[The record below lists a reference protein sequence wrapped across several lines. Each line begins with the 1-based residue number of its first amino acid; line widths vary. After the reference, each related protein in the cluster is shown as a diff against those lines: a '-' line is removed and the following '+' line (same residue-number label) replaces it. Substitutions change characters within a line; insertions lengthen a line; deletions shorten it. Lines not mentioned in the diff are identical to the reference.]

1 MTTNS
6 VNKRNVFATVAIV
19 MGAMI
24 LAPALSHARQ
34 KVLLIDSY
42 NEGYLWSDGIT
53 SGVKNI
59 ISPAGYD
66 LNIFRMDTKRKSSEN
81 DKLVAGRE
89 AKMLIER
96 YNPDIVIAAD
106 DNAAQYVVVP
116 YFKNKSLPIVFCG
129 INWEAGIYGFPCS
142 NVTGMIEV
150 APVNVLLTSL
160 KSWAKGVRIGILG
173 PNNETHL
180 KEFVNIKRKYQI
192 DMFNRSVLTFAAW
205 KAAFVELQ
213 DSTDILILENYA
225 GISGWDNNKA
235 QQFVEEQTRIPT
247 GTVHDFMAPFALI
260 CMAKSASEQGEWA
273 AKTAI
278 AILQGAKPSSI
289 PVAENKRNLLYL
301 NQRIAK
307 KLNITFGKALVEKAY
322 FINQ

>member
-1 MTTNS
+1 MTTDS
-6 VNKRNVFATVAIV
+6 VGKRNAFAIVVIV

-24 LAPALSHARQ
+24 LAPAMSYARQ
-34 KVLLIDSY
+34 KVLFIDSY

-81 DKLVAGRE
+81 DKLEAGRQ

-96 YNPDIVIAAD
+96 YKPDIVIAAD
-106 DNAAQYVVVP
+106 DNASQYVVVP
-116 YFKNKSLPIVFCG
+116 YFKNTSLPIVFCG
-129 INWEAGIYGFPCS
+129 INWDASIYGFPCS

-150 APVNVLLTSL
+150 APVNALLTYL
-160 KSWAKGVRIGILG
+160 KSWAKGPRIGILG
-173 PNNETHL
+173 PDNETHL
-180 KEFVNIKRKYQI
+180 KEFVNIKRKCQI

-205 KAAFVELQ
+205 KEAFVELQ
-213 DSTDILILENYA
+213 DSANILILENYA
-225 GISGWDNNKA
+225 GISDWDNNKA
-235 QQFVEEQTRIPT
+235 QQFVEQQTRIPT

-278 AILQGAKPSSI
+278 NILLGAKPSSI
-289 PVAENKRNLLYL
+289 PVAENKKSLLYL

-307 KLNITFGKALVEKAY
+307 KLNITFGKALIKKAY